1 MPKYLIL
8 PLLLV
13 VVVIVSSPLAA
24 KPTRLIVAT
33 DQAYVTVD
41 QQEVATMQRRFIS
54 NYTSNY
60 ASKYASRV
68 DVVGYQGQRSAAS
81 GLLRV
86 TLDDAATLPQ
96 ALAYYRQLP
105 GVRFAEPDYPL
116 YKQQTPDDPQFSQQ
130 WHLSQLQGINAPQFW
145 QQTTGD
151 PQLVVA
157 VIDTGVSYQHPD
169 LQANLWRNPA
179 ETSNGLDDDGNGYI
193 DDIFGI
199 DSANNNSDPIDK
211 DGHGTQI
218 SGIIS
223 AATNNGLGVAG
234 VNWQLQVLNC
244 KFLDETG
251 TGFVSDAIECLD
263 YVLDLKQNRGVNIIA
278 SNNSWGGAGESQ
290 ALYEAIARHQQAG
303 ILFIASAGNSGNQS
317 PLYPAAYD
325 LANIISVAAHDQQQN
340 KASFSNYGR
349 EWVDVTAPGVGI
361 LTTDLEN
368 SYQAVAG
375 TSMAAPVVSGLV
387 GLLKAAEPGLDWRAL
402 RARLL
407 LSGKVSDD
415 PLITD
420 HTLSGKLLLASRSE
434 ASPAADRGVLECQ
447 PAAARRILPA
457 PDTLYLLPG
466 STLDIKVLSIDCDGN
481 SALPTVTDNQS
492 GEQIALTETADNP
505 DGIFSGQWLFAGQ
518 ATGLQFAD
526 SLVRVL
532 PRNDDYCTERNN
544 LDVPLPQCN
553 ALVQLYYDTLG
564 QSWLNNDGWLDP
576 DSAICDWTGV
586 SCSNGQITALDLS
599 NNNLS
604 GELPAALSGLSAVTE
619 LDLSFNSL
627 SGSFPGVLLQLTTLQ
642 RLSLWQNGFSGTI
655 PSSISELS
663 GLRQLDLSFNN
674 FSGGLPASI
683 GQLRGLQRLFVESNQ
698 LAGAVPAEL
707 AALTN
712 LQVLWLADN
721 NFSGTLPQNFIE
733 LASVTAFSYQ
743 NTELCPPRNL
753 AFSSWLAGIATLERN
768 TNCANSSPQVTT
780 PESISANS
788 GSTVQLQATATD
800 SDNDFLRYRWQQ
812 LSGPTVTLAN
822 ATSQTASFT
831 APTVGSSTSLVFSFT
846 ADDGVSQ
853 SSSNSTVQI
862 NPAAGGGTGGEGGT
876 SGSGG
881 SNGGLSVALLLLLLG
896 GRALAGWR
904 SAGGGQYKQF

>member
-1 MPKYLIL
+1 MPRFLTQ
-8 PLLLV
+8 LLLLAFAAMV
-13 VVVIVSSPLAA
+13 VLPATA
-24 KPTRLIVAT
+24 QPTRLIVAT
-33 DQAYVTVD
+33 DLQYSAVNQPSAPAV
-41 QQEVATMQRRFIS
+41 QRQF
-54 NYTSNY
+54 

-68 DVVGYQGQRSAAS
+68 EAVGVSGKQHAVS

-86 TLDDAATLPQ
+86 TLDDGATLAQ
-96 ALAYYRQLP
+96 ALAYYRRLP
-105 GVRFAEPDYPL
+105 GVRFVEPDYPL
-116 YKQQTPDDPQFSQQ
+116 HKQQIPNDPQFSQQ

-169 LQANLWRNPA
+169 LQANLWRNPQESA
-179 ETSNGLDDDGNGYI
+179 NGLDDDGNGYV

-199 DSANNNSDPIDK
+199 DSANNTSDPLDE

-218 SGIIS
+218 SGIIG

-251 TGFVSDAIECLD
+251 SGFVSDAIACLD
-263 YVLDLKQNRGVNIIA
+263 YVTDLKQNSGVNIIA
-278 SNNSWGGAGESQ
+278 SNNSWGGPGQSQ
-290 ALYEAIARHQQAG
+290 ALYEAIKRQQDAG

-325 LANIISVAAHDQQQN
+325 LANIISVAAHDQQQT

-349 EWVDVTAPGVGI
+349 DWVDVTAPGVAI
-361 LTTDLEN
+361 LTTDLAD
-368 SYQAVAG
+368 SYRAVAG
-375 TSMAAPVVSGLV
+375 TSMAAPVVTGLV
-387 GLLKAAEPGLDWRAL
+387 ALVKAAEPGLDWRAL

-415 PLITD
+415 PLIRD

-434 ASPAADRGVLECQ
+434 ASPAADSGVLTCQ
-447 PAAARRILPA
+447 PAAARRISPA
-457 PDTLYLLPG
+457 PDTVYLLPG
-466 STLDIKVLSIDCDGN
+466 STLDIKVLSIDCNGN
-481 SALPTVTDNQS
+481 SLLPAVTDSQS

-505 DGIFSGQWLFAGQ
+505 DGIFSGQWLFSGQ
-518 ATGLQFAD
+518 ATELQFAD
-526 SLVRVL
+526 SVVRVL
-532 PRNDDYCTERNN
+532 PRNDNFCAEHSN
-544 LDVPLPQCN
+544 LDVPQNQCN

-564 QSWLNNDGWLDP
+564 QSWLNNQGWLDP
-576 DSAICDWTGV
+576 DTAVCDWGGV
-586 SCSNGQITALDLS
+586 TCSNGQITALDLS

-604 GELPAALSGLSAVTE
+604 GELPAALSALSELTE

-627 SGSFPGVLLQLTTLQ
+627 SGSFPEVLLQLTTLQ
-642 RLSLWQNGFSGTI
+642 RLSLWQNGFSGVI
-655 PSSISELS
+655 PATISELG

-683 GQLRGLQRLFVESNQ
+683 GQLTGLQRLFVESNQ
-698 LAGAVPAEL
+698 LAGALPAAL
-707 AALTN
+707 AELTN

-733 LASVTAFSYQ
+733 LARLTAFSYQ

-753 AFSSWLAGIATLERN
+753 AFSSWLAAIATLERN

-780 PESISANS
+780 PGSISANS

-812 LSGPTVTLAN
+812 LSGPTVTLSN
-822 ATSQTASFT
+822 ATSLTASFT
-831 APTVGSSTSLVFSFT
+831 APTVSSSSSLVFSFT

-853 SSSNSTVQI
+853 SSSNTTVQI
-862 NPAAGGGTGGEGGT
+862 NPAGSSGGGGTGDDG
-876 SGSGG
+876 SQGSGG
-881 SNGGLSVALLLLLLG
+881 SLSFAVLLLLLG
-896 GRALAGWR
+896 ARARVGWR
-904 SAGGGQYKQF
+904 GAGGGRYKQF